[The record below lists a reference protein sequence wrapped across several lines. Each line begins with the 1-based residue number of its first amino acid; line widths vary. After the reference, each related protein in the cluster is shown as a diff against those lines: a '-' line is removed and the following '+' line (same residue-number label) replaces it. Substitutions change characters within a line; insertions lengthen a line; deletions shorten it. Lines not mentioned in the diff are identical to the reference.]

1 MKELLQ
7 KNIEIKQFWKKVL
20 TQIEFN
26 TSDSIYKQIASSVVP
41 LNKTEETLIL
51 GCENSFIQNNII
63 KYTNEIKQNI
73 FNAHQKNL
81 EIIVKVQKGVKSYET
96 QKESE
101 NLISNE
107 VGSLFNQNLN
117 ENELLKNKQ
126 DKSGLNTKY
135 TFDKYIK
142 GDNNNLAIAI
152 AKTIANKPG
161 EVYNPVFLY
170 GGSGLGKTHLIQAIG
185 NQIIKNQPNKIVLYT
200 TGEQFTN
207 ELIESIQGG
216 DKKYASNRFRNKY
229 RKADVFLIDDV
240 QFIIGKTQTQEE
252 FFHTFNTL
260 YMQEKQIVI
269 TSDKP
274 PSEFGKLP
282 ERITS
287 RFQSGII
294 VDILPPSFET
304 RSAILRTK
312 RDLSNDKISNE
323 VIDFISEKINSNIR
337 ELEGAYLRV
346 VSIANATDQLITI
359 DLASSILK
367 ISTQEKTIKQ
377 VNMNQILKTVC
388 NHYSVKAQD
397 VKGNRRTKD
406 IVLPR
411 QVTMYL
417 IQNIT
422 KTPLMTIGDFL
433 GGRDHTTVLYGTQ
446 KIEKDMQNDLLFK
459 KEIEA
464 VKNKI
469 YEE

>member
-1 MKELLQ
+1 
-7 KNIEIKQFWKKVL
+7 
-20 TQIEFN
+20 
-26 TSDSIYKQIASSVVP
+26 
-41 LNKTEETLIL
+41 
-51 GCENSFIQNNII
+51 
-63 KYTNEIKQNI
+63 
-73 FNAHQKNL
+73 
-81 EIIVKVQKGVKSYET
+81 
-96 QKESE
+96 
-101 NLISNE
+101 
-107 VGSLFNQNLN
+107 
-117 ENELLKNKQ
+117 
-126 DKSGLNTKY
+126 
-135 TFDKYIK
+135 
-142 GDNNNLAIAI
+142 
-152 AKTIANKPG
+152 
-161 EVYNPVFLY
+161 VYNPVFLY